1 MNQEKISEL
10 KKNIIAIG
18 RLLWEKDLASG
29 LNGNISLRVDENT
42 LLLTATKTC
51 LGLLQEKDILAI
63 NLDGTVLEEGAVS
76 TEKLMHTEIYKQFP
90 ETQAVIHSHTTFTN
104 AYFLEND
111 TFNPRIFESKLW
123 FGQITCVPQHSPS
136 VTDAGPVI
144 EALKTSSIM
153 VLQNHG
159 AVAVG
164 KDLFDCFL
172 LLQSLEEA
180 IKMDAISR
188 LYATSQGHKVT
199 GSPEKRATEEKKFK
213 LFSREQI
220 DRIVELVNADGQIK
234 DLGAKTQMTMDLAV
248 KIEETGQV
256 YRFSFEQG
264 KIAAVNED
272 DQAEFVI
279 TAKEAVWRSVFNRE
293 VDPFVATTQKK
304 MDLKGDFAKIS
315 KWYAPCSRIFELW
328 QMVPVE

>member
-10 KKNIIAIG
+10 KKNMIAIG

-29 LNGNISLRVDENT
+29 LNGNISLRVDEQT
-42 LLLTATKTC
+42 VLLTGTKTC
-51 LGLLQEKDILAI
+51 LGLLQEKDILLI
-63 NLDGTVLEEGAVS
+63 GLDGTVLEEGAVS
-76 TEKLMHTEIYKQFP
+76 TEKLMHTEIYKEFP
-90 ETQAVIHSHTTFTN
+90 ETQAVVHSHTTFTN

-111 TFNPRIFESKLW
+111 RFEPRIFESKLW
-123 FGQITCVPQHSPS
+123 FGEIKCVPQNSPS
-136 VTDAGPVI
+136 VTDAAPVV
-144 EALKTSSIM
+144 EALKVNNIM
-153 VLQNHG
+153 VLKNHG

-164 KDLFDCFL
+164 KDMFDCFL

-188 LYATSQGHKVT
+188 LYHVPQSQTEQETSKE
-199 GSPEKRATEEKKFK
+199 PKNEKTYE

-220 DRIVELVNADGQIK
+220 DRIVELVNADEQIK

-248 KIEETGQV
+248 KIEETGKV
-256 YRFSFEQG
+256 YRFSFENGQ
-264 KIAAVNED
+264 IVQMNED

-279 TAKEAVWRSVFNRE
+279 TAKEAVWRQVFNRE

-304 MDLKGDFAKIS
+304 MDLKGDFARIS

-328 QMVPVE
+328 QMVPVK